1 MAQDSLKSIFSLLHD
16 YLYVAD
22 VFNLSCAL
30 AYPHSQWPRADVA
43 LVTRTLDVP
52 PRVPL
57 VRFLCTYMRRP
68 RCRQCGKT
76 CPPCTP
82 VLQRCTRDDPGSP
95 VLMVDRVYVVRTHRG
110 VRGRKSRLHPRQGA
124 RGEAAAGTR
133 RTSCSFARSRRSRVS
148 STTGRPGRRT
158 RSKRMAK
165 GFASTAWTS
174 SVPSQM
180 THMRCLMCSVS
191 AYVKTRCAFRDATV
205 GALGG
210 LVRLSLEKPCSAA
223 GAWCVHE

>member
-76 CPPCTP
+76 CHAVHPRYC
-82 VLQRCTRDDPGSP
+82 RGCTRDDPGSP

-110 VRGRKSRLHPRQGA
+110 VRGRKSRFILDRARVVKRGGNQAHLFLLREVEALARQFDD
-124 RGEAAAGTR
+124 RQTR
-133 RTSCSFARSRRSRVS
+133 
-148 STTGRPGRRT
+148 
-158 RSKRMAK
+158 
-165 GFASTAWTS
+165 
-174 SVPSQM
+174 Q
-180 THMRCLMCSVS
+180 TH
-191 AYVKTRCAFRDATV
+191 T
-205 GALGG
+205 
-210 LVRLSLEKPCSAA
+210 
-223 GAWCVHE
+223 